1 MSDLVRAL
9 ASASEEDKPELVRG
23 TDTTARIDRAISLPT
38 ALKAPDG
45 RLFEI
50 RSWEPSVAVGS
61 MVSVKVDVVVRMRD
75 SST

>member
-1 MSDLVRAL
+1 MSD
-9 ASASEEDKPELVRG
+9 EDKPELVTG

-38 ALKAPDG
+38 VLKAPDG

-50 RSWEPSVAVGS
+50 LSWEPTVAVGS
-61 MVSVKVDVVVRMRD
+61 VVSVKVDAIVRMRD